1 MKIILW
7 VFLSILVLTV
17 TGCKQQKPDVILVI
31 IDALRADH
39 LGCYGY
45 DRNTSPTIDSLAG
58 SGIRWTRVQSQA
70 PWTLPANASILS
82 GLTVRSHGVYQNLNG
97 RFPLS
102 EDMPTIATI
111 LKAAGYFTVGIANC
125 FWIGPEL
132 GFDIGF
138 DKFLY
143 SEQGYRNAEESVN
156 SLITELESNDSDQ
169 PYFAM
174 LHLYDVHAPYDP
186 PPYYWRLWAL
196 NNSTQRPYWDVDQ
209 ATKTLHDPENRQNYI
224 NLYDGEIRF
233 VNDQLDSL
241 SNWLRET
248 GRAGNTIIVITSD
261 HGEEFLDHGWI
272 EHSVTLYQELLNIPL
287 IITGAG
293 IPAGIEETDLAGQID
308 ILPTILSLLSV
319 PIPEHLEGIALIP
332 LSPQTNRVLPSSGT
346 TVDIWNSSGRRNR
359 NWVAVRSEN
368 KKLIWF
374 ADEDSSVYYDL
385 ELDPL
390 ELNPLPA
397 DSFLLEK
404 ALDYWAT
411 PPVFRPSSAL
421 NINEETTEMLE
432 DLGYF

>member
-17 TGCKQQKPDVILVI
+17 TGCNQQKPDVILVI

-45 DRNTSPTIDSLAG
+45 DRNTSPTIDSLANAG
-58 SGIRWTRVQSQA
+58 VRWTRVQAQA

-82 GLTVRSHGVYQNLNG
+82 GLTVRSHRVYQNLNG
-97 RFPLS
+97 RFPIS
-102 EDMPTIATI
+102 SDMPTIATI
-111 LKAAGYFTVGIANC
+111 LKTAGYFTVGIANC

-132 GFDIGF
+132 GFGIGF

-186 PPYYWRLWAL
+186 PPYYWRFWAL
-196 NNSTQRPYWDVDQ
+196 NNSTQRPYWNVDQ
-209 ATKTLHDPENRQNYI
+209 ETKTLYDPENRQNYI

-293 IPAGIEETDLAGQID
+293 IPAGIEDTDLVGQID

-319 PIPEHLEGIALIP
+319 PLPEHLEGIALIP

-421 NINEETTEMLE
+421 NINEATTEMLE

>member
-1 MKIILW
+1 MNRILSLLLS
-7 VFLSILVLTV
+7 FLSLAL
-17 TGCKQQKPDVILVI
+17 TGCNEQKPDVILVV

-45 DRNTSPTIDSLAG
+45 DRETSPTIDSLAE
-58 SGIRWTRVQSQA
+58 SGVRWTRVQAQA
-70 PWTLPANASILS
+70 PWTLPASASILS
-82 GLTVRSHGVYQNLNG
+82 GLTVRSHGVHENLNG

-102 EDMPTIATI
+102 PDMPTIATI
-111 LKAAGYFTVGIANC
+111 LKTAGYFTVGIANC
-125 FWIGPEL
+125 FWIGPEM
-132 GFDIGF
+132 GFNAGF

-143 SEQGYRNAEESVN
+143 SEQGYRDAEESVN
-156 SLITELESNDSDQ
+156 SLITELEGNDGNQ

-186 PPYYWRLWAL
+186 PPYYWRFWAV
-196 NNSTQRPYWDVDQ
+196 NNPTRRPYWNLDQ
-209 ATKTLHDPENRQNYI
+209 ETKTLYDPENRQNYI

-241 SNWLRET
+241 CTWLKET
-248 GRAGNTIIVITSD
+248 ERAENTILIITSD

-272 EHSVTLYQELLNIPL
+272 EHSVTLYQELLNVPL

-293 IPAGIEETDLAGQID
+293 IPTGEENTNLVGQID
-308 ILPTILSLLSV
+308 ILPTILSLLSA
-319 PIPEHLEGIALIP
+319 PIPEHVEGIALLP
-332 LSPQTNRVLPSSGT
+332 LSPQPNRVVPSSGT
-346 TVDIWNSSGRRNR
+346 TVDVWDSSGRRNR

-374 ADEDSSVYYDL
+374 ADEDSSICFDL
-385 ELDPL
+385 ELDPF

-411 PPVFRPSSAL
+411 PSVFRPSPAL
-421 NINEETTEMLE
+421 NIDEETTEMLE